1 MTKLFSAAL
10 CFAAVFGVSGVAIA
24 DESDYLGRFEGG
36 WSGSGQVRLI
46 AGAPMVTVACTLDGN
61 AAGQTLEL
69 KGKCGGG
76 MLSTS
81 VNASMKF
88 DPRHGGYVGTWKTS
102 GTNAGLAG
110 KRLGNRIHLAV
121 RETGEPGRRLT
132 LSIQG
137 SRMHFTMHRTEDRAK
152 VMTLALNRS

>member
-10 CFAAVFGVSGVAIA
+10 SLAAVFGIAGAAVA
-24 DESDYLGRFEGG
+24 DESGYLGKFEGG
-36 WSGSGQVRLI
+36 WSGSGQVRLME
-46 AGAPMVTVACTLDGN
+46 GAPMVTVACTLSGD
-61 AAGQTLEL
+61 ATGQALEL

-76 MLSTS
+76 MISTS
-81 VNASMKF
+81 VTASMRF

-110 KRLGNRIHLAV
+110 KRLGNRIQFAV
-121 RETGEPGRRLT
+121 RESGEPGRRLT

-137 SRMHFTMHRTEDRAK
+137 SRMHFTMHRTDDKAK
-152 VMTLALNRS
+152 VMTLALNKS

>member
-1 MTKLFSAAL
+1 MTTFSAAL
-10 CFAAVFGVSGVAIA
+10 PIAAVLALSGAALA
-24 DESDYLGRFEGG
+24 DESDYLGKFEGG
-36 WSGSGQVRLI
+36 WSGSGQVRLM
-46 AGAPMVTVACTLDGN
+46 AGAPMVTVACTLAGN
-61 AAGQTLEL
+61 AAGETLEL

-76 MLSTS
+76 MISTS
-81 VNASMKF
+81 VSASMKF
-88 DPRHGGYVGTWKTS
+88 DPRHGGYVGTWRTS

-132 LSIQG
+132 LSVQG
-137 SRMHFTMHRTEDRAK
+137 SRMSFTMHRTDDRAK